1 MVGDI
6 ADSRLET
13 IIMKLL
19 NIIFGAAFLFA
30 TAARAQDSLSAQ
42 TRKVFAERQD
52 SVVWISVVA
61 KVSMQ
66 AEGAKEAVNIPD
78 REQKAET
85 LGTILDSS
93 GFIVTALSSID
104 PTRELSGREV
114 RTRDGTVKIEASA
127 ALKEVRITMPDGTE
141 IPADVL
147 MRDTDLDLAF
157 LRIKAGSKESKG
169 VEFKAV
175 DLKDAAIAKV
185 GDDVVSI
192 SRMDEVL
199 NRVGSVSRGQ
209 VTSITRKPREF
220 MRVTGSSLG
229 CPTFSMDGKLVGISV
244 SRFVRGKSSHNVVIP
259 AADVL
264 EIAQQAREA
273 KPIAEEK
280 PKKTQDKKDEK

>member
-1 MVGDI
+1 
-6 ADSRLET
+6 
-13 IIMKLL
+13 MKLL
-19 NIIFGAAFLFA
+19 NTILAAAMLFA
-30 TAARAQDSLSAQ
+30 LATRAQDSLAAQ
-42 TRKVFAERQD
+42 ARKVFADRQD

-61 KVSMQ
+61 KISMQ

-85 LGTILDSS
+85 LGTILDAS

-127 ALKEVRITMPDGTE
+127 TLKEVRITMPDGTE

-157 LRIKAGSKESKG
+157 LRVKAGSKESKG

-175 DLKDAAIAKV
+175 DLKSAAAVNV

-192 SRMDEVL
+192 SRMDDVL

-209 VTSITRKPREF
+209 VTSITKKPREF

-229 CPTFSMDGKLVGISV
+229 CPTFSMDGRLVGIAV
-244 SRFVRGKSSHNVVIP
+244 TRFVRGKSSHVVVIP

-264 EIAQQAREA
+264 EIAEQARDA
-273 KPIAEEK
+273 KPAAEEK
-280 PKKTQDKKDEK
+280 PKKGAEKQADQ

>member
-1 MVGDI
+1 
-6 ADSRLET
+6 
-13 IIMKLL
+13 MKLL
-19 NIIFGAAFLFA
+19 NTLLAAAILFA
-30 TAARAQDSLSAQ
+30 TATRAQDSLSAQ
-42 TRKVFAERQD
+42 ARKVFADHQD
-52 SVVWISVVA
+52 SVIWISVVA
-61 KVSMQ
+61 KISMQ

-93 GFIVTALSSID
+93 GFIVTALSAID

-114 RTRDGTVKIEASA
+114 RTRDGIVKIEASA
-127 ALKEVRITMPDGTE
+127 TLKEVRVTMADGTE

-147 MRDTDLDLAF
+147 MRDSDLDLAF
-157 LRIKAGSKESKG
+157 LRVKAGSKESKG

-175 DLKDAAIAKV
+175 DLKSAAVVNV

-209 VTSITRKPREF
+209 VTSVTRKPREF
-220 MRVTGSSLG
+220 MRVTGASLG
-229 CPTFSMDGKLVGISV
+229 CPTFSMDGKLIGIAV
-244 SRFVRGKSSHNVVIP
+244 SRFIRGKSSHVVVIP

-264 EIAQQAREA
+264 EIAQQARDA

-280 PKKTQDKKDEK
+280 PKKTEDKNNEK